1 MADNI
6 LNLKD
11 LISDEND
18 LTKVPEATVKLTV
31 LSKRLGK
38 DVSVKVKAINNRKFY
53 SLVNSIGDSAD
64 EDFNAE
70 LLIALEGI
78 VDPDFKDKEVRDAFG
93 ARTPKELVEK
103 VLIGQD
109 LNAVVLKIGQLSG
122 YYDEDGK
129 ERNVEKEA
137 KN

>member
-6 LNLKD
+6 LDLKD
-11 LISDEND
+11 LISEDND
-18 LTKVPEATVKLTV
+18 LTKVPEATVKLSV

-53 SLVNSIGDSAD
+53 SLVNGIGDSPD

-70 LLIALEGI
+70 LLIALDGI
-78 VDPDFKDKEVRDAFG
+78 VEPDFKDKEVREAFG

-103 VLIGQD
+103 VLIGMD
-109 LNAVVLKIGQLSG
+109 LNNVVTKIGQLSG
-122 YYDEDGK
+122 YYDEDGN
-129 ERNVEKEA
+129 ERDIEKEA